1 MEVYIPKHLL
11 KVGIIKM
18 LHEMIGQ
25 YQLQEAEESDS
36 FSDYRYTLKTDP
48 VRKFLNLI
56 YPTSWA
62 KADGEEVTKEKINYL
77 SSLFYSVKGTF
88 KVLDYILA
96 FGILTDWTT
105 KDTTSTLTYSARKI
119 SVKVKSITVDKD
131 LFCDYFE
138 KFICALLYFDEL
150 DISVDK
156 VLTEITDSTVA
167 SINHGI
173 WFYQK
178 YDAEIPEG

>member
-1 MEVYIPKHLL
+1 
-11 KVGIIKM
+11 M
-18 LHEMIGQ
+18 LYNMILG
-25 YQLQEAEESDS
+25 YENSASTDDSDS

-56 YPTSWA
+56 YPSDWRTR
-62 KADGEEVTKEKINYL
+62 DGETVTKEKINYL

-88 KVLDYILA
+88 KVLDYITA

-105 KDTTSTLTYSARKI
+105 KDTTSVLTYTARKI
-119 SVKVKSITVDKD
+119 SVKVKSISVDKN

-138 KFICALLYFDEL
+138 KFLCALLYFDEL

-156 VLTEITDSTVA
+156 VITEITDSAVS
-167 SINHGI
+167 SINHGL
-173 WFYQK
+173 WFYQYYK
-178 YDAEIPEG
+178 AEGE